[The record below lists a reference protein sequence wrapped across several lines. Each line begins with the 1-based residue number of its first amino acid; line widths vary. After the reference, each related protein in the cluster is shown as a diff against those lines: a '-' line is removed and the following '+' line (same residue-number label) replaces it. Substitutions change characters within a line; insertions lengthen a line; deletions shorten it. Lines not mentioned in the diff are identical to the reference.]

1 MGLGIKLIGEG
12 GIRSY
17 RKIGAIVGMV
27 PIVDRE
33 TCRVKGNDTA
43 DEQGTALYGQE
54 GGVGRSVKN
63 HIKYRRYL

>member
-43 DEQGTALYGQE
+43 DEQGTAMIWTRE
-54 GGVGRSVKN
+54 RSVEESKSC
-63 HIKYRRYL
+63 